1 MPGLFQ
7 ELEGETCI
15 LVSMGVYTECRVYT
29 RSQGELFAKSGG
41 GFVRLYADGAT
52 SRSKYRI
59 DTLTIDKLYRD
70 TFGKLFNQP
79 GETVTPLTEQPKY
92 LLLAKGT

>member
-15 LVSMGVYTECRVYT
+15 LVSVGVYTECRVYV
-29 RSQGELFAKSGG
+29 RSGDELFAKLGSG
-41 GFVRLYADGAT
+41 FIRLYADGAT

-59 DTLTIDKLYRD
+59 DILTVDKLYRGH
-70 TFGKLFNQP
+70 FGKLFNQ
-79 GETVTPLTEQPKY
+79 
-92 LLLAKGT
+92 LAIGRVSLSNRQRHFLNN